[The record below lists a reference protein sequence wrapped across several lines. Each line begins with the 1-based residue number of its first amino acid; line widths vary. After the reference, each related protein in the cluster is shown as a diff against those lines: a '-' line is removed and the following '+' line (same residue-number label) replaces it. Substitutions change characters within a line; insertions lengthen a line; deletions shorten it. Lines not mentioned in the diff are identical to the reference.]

1 MMHLLTA
8 AQCRNADMKAIEEY
22 GIPSLSLME
31 EAACRAA
38 SILMDRLDP
47 DASIL
52 FAAGCGNNGGDALAI
67 ARIMYTHGYGN
78 IRIMLNEGSESA
90 DRALQRSVC
99 QRLGIRTTDDFQGC
113 DCIVDGLLG
122 AGLRGPVRQKE
133 RALIDGINGAACP
146 LVVSLDVPSGICDD
160 ACCDRPVEADL
171 TITFGADKSSLHALG
186 CRRFAG
192 DIEPVRL
199 SYPPDV
205 LPASKVHLAGDD
217 DYHRLELECDD
228 YKTTRGRVAVI
239 GGSRQYMGA
248 MRLASKAA
256 FKAGAGMVTLFTEPS
271 LVEMAALDCGA
282 GVMVR
287 PFSDF
292 GSLASTFDC
301 VLAGPGLGQTDDAKD
316 MVEQVCSASL
326 RSLVLDADAIRL
338 YPGKCN
344 ASRLVLTPHVGEY
357 RALGG
362 LHRPLPPDAFYAELC
377 EIAARSAST
386 IVLKAE
392 CVYVCDGEEVSVVDG
407 LDPSL
412 GVAGSGDVLAGIMA
426 AILAS
431 GRGDVLDAVLLHQA
445 AGRSLHGKAGY
456 YSADELVDEVGVLR

>member
-52 FAAGCGNNGGDALAI
+52 FVAGCGNNGGDALAI

-192 DIEPVRL
+192 DICCNWGYSEF
-199 SYPPDV
+199 Y
-205 LPASKVHLAGDD
+205 
-217 DYHRLELECDD
+217 
-228 YKTTRGRVAVI
+228 GRQSI
-239 GGSRQYMGA
+239 KSCIYCI
-248 MRLASKAA
+248 
-256 FKAGAGMVTLFTEPS
+256 FCT
-271 LVEMAALDCGA
+271 
-282 GVMVR
+282 
-287 PFSDF
+287 
-292 GSLASTFDC
+292 
-301 VLAGPGLGQTDDAKD
+301 
-316 MVEQVCSASL
+316 
-326 RSLVLDADAIRL
+326 
-338 YPGKCN
+338 
-344 ASRLVLTPHVGEY
+344 
-357 RALGG
+357 
-362 LHRPLPPDAFYAELC
+362 
-377 EIAARSAST
+377 
-386 IVLKAE
+386 
-392 CVYVCDGEEVSVVDG
+392 
-407 LDPSL
+407 
-412 GVAGSGDVLAGIMA
+412 
-426 AILAS
+426 
-431 GRGDVLDAVLLHQA
+431 
-445 AGRSLHGKAGY
+445 
-456 YSADELVDEVGVLR
+456 